1 VKPFGSGSGLIYYS
15 NVCFTRLMAAATTR
29 EIILAT
35 AETLFAKHGLAG
47 TSLRGITADAG
58 VNLAAVNYH
67 FGNKESLIQAVFR
80 RRLDALN
87 TERLGRLERVEA
99 RASHGKPD
107 LRAALEAF
115 IVPALEMSH
124 HPEHGGVVFMRLLAR
139 VMSERDRTLRA
150 FLADRYGHVIKR
162 FADVLGRALPELSDE
177 DLFWRLNFVVGAL
190 TYSMAEVV
198 WEHDDSAEQLAELA
212 TRLVDF
218 AEAGLTSIAPAKNRI
233 QAGDVA

>member
-1 VKPFGSGSGLIYYS
+1 
-15 NVCFTRLMAAATTR
+15 MAATTTR
-29 EIILAT
+29 EIILST
-35 AETLFAKHGLAG
+35 AEGLFADQGLAG
-47 TSLRGITADAG
+47 TSLRGITTDAG

-67 FGNKESLIQAVFR
+67 FGSKEGLIQAVFR

-99 RASHGKPD
+99 TAGDGKPH

-124 HPEHGGVVFMRLLAR
+124 DPEHDGVVFMRLLAR
-139 VMSERDRTLRA
+139 VMSERDRALRA

-198 WEHDDSAEQLAELA
+198 WEYDDSAQQLADLA

-218 AEAGLTSIAPAKNRI
+218 AVAGLTSVTHGQTPAS
-233 QAGDVA
+233 AGNLAWQG

>member
-1 VKPFGSGSGLIYYS
+1 
-15 NVCFTRLMAAATTR
+15 MATATTR
-29 EIILAT
+29 ETILSA
-35 AETLFAKHGLAG
+35 AESLFAEHGLAG
-47 TSLRGITADAG
+47 TSLRGITTDAG

-67 FGNKESLIQAVFR
+67 FGSKEGLIQAVFR

-99 RASHGKPD
+99 RAHGGKPD
-107 LRAALEAF
+107 LRAALQAF

-124 HPEHGGVVFMRLLAR
+124 DPEHGGVVFMRLLGR

-162 FADVLGRALPELSDE
+162 FADVLSGALPGLSDE

-198 WEHDDSAEQLAELA
+198 WEHDDSAEQLADLA

-218 AEAGLTSIAPAKNRI
+218 AVAGLTSITPAPNRI
-233 QAGDVA
+233 ATDVVA

>member
-1 VKPFGSGSGLIYYS
+1 MTAS
-15 NVCFTRLMAAATTR
+15 TTR
-29 EIILAT
+29 EIILWT
-35 AETLFAKHGLAG
+35 AESLFAEHGLAG

-58 VNLAAVNYH
+58 VNLASVNYH
-67 FGNKESLIQAVFR
+67 FGSKEGLIQAVFR

-87 TERLGRLERVEA
+87 TERLGRLERVQTHA
-99 RASHGKPD
+99 GDGRPD

-124 HPEHGGVVFMRLLAR
+124 DPEHGGVVFMRLLAR

-162 FADVLGRALPELSDE
+162 FAAVLGRALPDLSDE
-177 DLFWRLNFVVGAL
+177 ELFWRLNFVVGAL

-198 WEHDDSAEQLAELA
+198 WEHDDSAEQLADLA

-218 AEAGLTSIAPAKNRI
+218 AQAGLTSVTPMQSRI
-233 QAGDVA
+233 SAGVVA

>member
-1 VKPFGSGSGLIYYS
+1 
-15 NVCFTRLMAAATTR
+15 MAAATTR
-29 EIILAT
+29 EIILST
-35 AETLFAKHGLAG
+35 AEGLFAEQGLAG
-47 TSLRGITADAG
+47 TSLRGITTDAG

-67 FGNKESLIQAVFR
+67 FGSKEGLIQAVFR

-99 RASHGKPD
+99 AAGDTKPE

-124 HPEHGGVVFMRLLAR
+124 DPEHGGVVFMRLLAR

-162 FADVLGRALPELSDE
+162 FADVLGRALPQLPEE

-198 WEHDDSAEQLAELA
+198 WEHEDSARQMADLA

-218 AEAGLTSIAPAKNRI
+218 SVAGLTSVTHEQMQVAAGNPA
-233 QAGDVA
+233 